1 MVRGCAQET
10 SNEHE
15 HARREWVYE
24 GREYGSAER
33 HKLPVTWL
41 NRNHMGSQWRKSS
54 FQNPKHAPGAWFRVA
69 VLASCK
75 QTSHH
80 TERQR
85 KGKKKRRSTRKAK
98 PTRKEA
104 RELNETQRVATRKS
118 TRKTK
123 LTRKARESIQNK
135 TRKEK
140 CKSKRKARELDK
152 TQPATKRN
160 KTGKRKRVSKAQER
174 EEQQRERER
183 KRKRNRNRKRKRKRN
198 RNREP
203 RKSEKCTP
211 GCLALAMRCMGLR
224 ERMHRMCDVADHSYK
239 LEHFANMLQ
248 FQHMHRVNC
257 KEFQILKVD
266 PTKLYLVQAMAKH
279 IHDDGHIDNTHSI
292 AIFNKH
298 IFDLNKKM
306 LLLNR
311 ENLNACMLGGPEWV
325 YSHASR
331 AYEFTIQQNLQNKI
345 SRAFASTMEQNLQNK
360 VITYNIQNL
369 GS

>member
-1 MVRGCAQET
+1 
-10 SNEHE
+10 
-15 HARREWVYE
+15 
-24 GREYGSAER
+24 
-33 HKLPVTWL
+33 
-41 NRNHMGSQWRKSS
+41 
-54 FQNPKHAPGAWFRVA
+54 
-69 VLASCK
+69 
-75 QTSHH
+75 
-80 TERQR
+80 
-85 KGKKKRRSTRKAK
+85 
-98 PTRKEA
+98 
-104 RELNETQRVATRKS
+104 
-118 TRKTK
+118 
-123 LTRKARESIQNK
+123 
-135 TRKEK
+135 
-140 CKSKRKARELDK
+140 
-152 TQPATKRN
+152 
-160 KTGKRKRVSKAQER
+160 
-174 EEQQRERER
+174 
-183 KRKRNRNRKRKRKRN
+183 
-198 RNREP
+198 
-203 RKSEKCTP
+203 
-211 GCLALAMRCMGLR
+211 MGLR
-224 ERMHRMCDVADHSYK
+224 ERMDKMCDVADHSYK
-239 LEHFANMLQ
+239 LQHVANLLQ

-257 KEFQILKVD
+257 EKFQILKVD